1 MKLRNVKEY
10 NGGVRVGQ
18 TADGKNVI
26 VRPKSSGGQSTIEIQ
41 NPNGSAEIKISPKNS
56 RHSF

>member
-41 NPNGSAEIKISPKNS
+41 NPNGSAEIKI
-56 RHSF
+56 RY